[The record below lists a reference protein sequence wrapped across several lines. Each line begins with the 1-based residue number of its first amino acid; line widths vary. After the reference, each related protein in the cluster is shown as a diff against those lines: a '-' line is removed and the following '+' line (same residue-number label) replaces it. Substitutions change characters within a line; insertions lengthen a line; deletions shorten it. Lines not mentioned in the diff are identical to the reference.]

1 MNLVESL
8 PASAYCSEA
17 MYQAERERVFRPAWL
32 LAGYSYQFK
41 QPGDYLADVFAE
53 WPVFIQ
59 LGDDMQLRAF
69 HNVCAHRAG
78 PIVWDGTGRQANLVC
93 RYHGWA
99 YEQGGGLR
107 SARDFGA
114 EDVGAMD
121 PPCDGLLTVRV
132 QTWRSMVFIC
142 MDSTTPDLIAWLG
155 DFPKECEPYP
165 IESYEFHSR
174 SVHPMDCNWK
184 TYADNFLEGYHVP
197 LVHPGLNRQVEG
209 LSYRVTTK
217 GDRRWNLHVAARR
230 HDDTEFTG
238 VFLWFWPNFSVN
250 IFRGGFAVERWVPRG
265 FDKSDLIFEY
275 FFEPNHPEADD
286 IVVTSELVCMEDLAI
301 AEAVQ
306 RNLRS
311 GAYDRGYLSP
321 RHENGL
327 ADFKQL
333 LEEVLAGEPLRP

>member
-1 MNLVESL
+1 
-8 PASAYCSEA
+8 
-17 MYQAERERVFRPAWL
+17 
-32 LAGYSYQFK
+32 
-41 QPGDYLADVFAE
+41 
-53 WPVFIQ
+53 
-59 LGDDMQLRAF
+59 
-69 HNVCAHRAG
+69 
-78 PIVWDGTGRQANLVC
+78 
-93 RYHGWA
+93 
-99 YEQGGGLR
+99 
-107 SARDFGA
+107 
-114 EDVGAMD
+114 MD
-121 PPCDGLLTVRV
+121 P
-132 QTWRSMVFIC
+132 
-142 MDSTTPDLIAWLG
+142 TTPDLLAWLG
-155 DFPKECEPYP
+155 DFPKECESYP

-230 HDDTEFTG
+230 RDDTEFTG
-238 VFLWFWPNFSVN
+238 VFLWFWPNFSIN

-265 FDKSDLIFEY
+265 YGKSDLIFEY

-327 ADFKQL
+327 ADFQQL